1 MDIVAAMQ
9 VFVRVAEAG
18 GFTSVARETRTTQP
32 TVSRLVAALE
42 DHLGARLFHR
52 STRAVSLTDDGKQFY
67 ELARHALEAIAEAE
81 NAIGKR
87 RTRAFGRLRLSIPVA
102 FGRLHIAPRMPAF
115 LELNPEVQVEL
126 VMSDNFV
133 DLVGEAIDL
142 AVRIGEIADPT
153 LIARRIGTTRRVTV
167 ASRRYLERR
176 GEPGHPAD
184 LAAHD
189 CIIYTRLATGNEW
202 HFAGP
207 DGEIVIPVQG
217 RYHADNSE
225 GVREGV
231 LGGLGIGVIPIW
243 LFKEDEIA
251 RGEVRVILKDFE
263 PTSLP
268 IHAVYPSRRLVP
280 TKVRA
285 MIEFLASEFG
295 LDPLLSYRGFRHAAL
310 SNTRTLAHGS
320 G

>member
-18 GFTSVARETRTTQP
+18 GFTSVARETRSTQP
-32 TVSRLVAALE
+32 TVSRLVASLE
-42 DHLGARLFHR
+42 EHLGARLFHR

-67 ELARHALEAIAEAE
+67 ELARHVLEAVAEAE

-102 FGRLHIAPRMPAF
+102 FGRLHVAPRIPRF
-115 LELNPEVQVEL
+115 LESNPEVQIEL
-126 VMSDNFV
+126 VMSDSFI
-133 DLVGEAIDL
+133 DLVGEGIDL

-153 LIARRIGTTRRVTV
+153 LIARRIGTTRRVTA

-176 GEPGHPAD
+176 GEPLHPAD
-184 LAAHD
+184 LATHD

-202 HFAGP
+202 HFASP
-207 DGEIVIPVQG
+207 DGEIVVPVQG

-231 LGGLGIGVIPIW
+231 LNGLGVSVIPVW
-243 LFKEDEIA
+243 LFSDEVA
-251 RGEVRVILKDFE
+251 RGDVRIILRNFE
-263 PTSLP
+263 PTSFP
-268 IHAVYPSRRLVP
+268 IQAVYPSRRLVP

-295 LDPLLSYRGFRHAAL
+295 LDPLLSDRSFGHAAL
-310 SNTRTLAHGS
+310 SNSRTLAHGS